1 MGKTSVLTL
10 EPSGVPDGKSSALSA
25 SSEAAARQSAMANSA
40 VRARRDQHA
49 AVEHAVSNVW
59 GTVDGLGARSTWYG
73 DPNAAAER
81 QPPDLLLASL
91 EQLRDFYDRR
101 GEGVA
106 LIVAQH
112 ASWSRLKETTRTI

>member
-1 MGKTSVLTL
+1 M
-10 EPSGVPDGKSSALSA
+10 
-25 SSEAAARQSAMANSA
+25 
-40 VRARRDQHA
+40 
-49 AVEHAVSNVW
+49 
-59 GTVDGLGARSTWYG
+59 WYG

-112 ASWSRLKETTRTI
+112 ASWSRLKETTLRSSSARRRYRLRQGAGGLQR